1 MNFAEQ
7 HRDPRQH
14 IIGITAVVVFHIALI
29 YALANGLAHKVV
41 DVLKKPLEVSLID
54 EVKKVAPPPPK
65 EAPPPPKVIEPPPAF
80 VPPPEVQLAPPPVEA
95 PVIAVVTPVPPPPA
109 PARVVAA
116 PKTANVGVVCP
127 NHLSVRSKVQYPAQ
141 AQRMGI
147 TGQVLVE
154 FLVGPDGSIGGVK
167 IVKSTN
173 PIFNASAAAA
183 VAQLHCVGQ
192 EQSVRIQVPFVFEL
206 EH

>member
-1 MNFAEQ
+1 MNFAQ
-7 HRDPRQH
+7 QQRDPRQH
-14 IIGITAVVVFHIALI
+14 IIGITTVVVFHIALI
-29 YALANGLAHKVV
+29 YALSNGLAHKVI

-54 EVKKVAPPPPK
+54 DVKKVTPPPPK
-65 EAPPPPKVIEPPPAF
+65 EAPPPKVIEPPPAF
-80 VPPPEVQLAPPPVEA
+80 VPPPEVQLAPPPEA
-95 PVIAVVTPVPPPPA
+95 AVIAVVTPVQPPA
-109 PARVVAA
+109 APAVVA
-116 PKTANVGVVCP
+116 PKTASVGVVCP
-127 NHLSVRSKVQYPAQ
+127 NHLSVRSKVQYPPQ

-154 FLVGPDGSIGGVK
+154 FIVGSDGSIGGVK

-173 PIFNASAAAA
+173 PIFNASASAA